1 MKQNIIQ
8 TKKYLA
14 AIAVLLICCVFS
26 SCEKD
31 EYELVKYYKLTPGPI
46 ITGDAVVFKFAIAS
60 NDESSLNTWE
70 ITSSFAGQTGTVVDD
85 KVYWTTRDG
94 VDHDMVMLSGI
105 TASGNKISGSVV
117 DGVTWG
123 VGNDPG
129 YSSKAVTITY
139 NYVVPAEAK
148 GKIIKFDVRY
158 TTRQGSVQSYSTVEY
173 DVSNLDMVE
182 TVVLAD
188 PADGTGS
195 RYFSVTD
202 MTSYTLA
209 EVEAQNKSAVIDFV
223 YRYNNVAMTS
233 PGGTDVTLN
242 HSISAPTHTFFLD
255 ANYVPANWTKNAS
268 LIEKRKWNDMHLKQ
282 ATPSEYVTDKALM
295 TTSLSANSTA
305 VYGLAANFGFVIQTA
320 DGNYRAFVYVRAVN
334 NGDRTMTIGVK
345 RLAI

>member
-8 TKKYLA
+8 TRKYLA

-31 EYELVKYYKLTPGPI
+31 EYELVKYYQLTPGPI

-70 ITSSFAGQTGTVVDD
+70 ITASYAGQAGTVVDD

-94 VDHDMVMLSGI
+94 VTHDMVMLSGI
-105 TASGNKISGSVV
+105 TSSGNKISGSVI
-117 DGVTWG
+117 DGVEWG

-139 NYVVPAEAK
+139 TYIVPAEAK
-148 GKIIKFDVRY
+148 GNKLKFDVRY
-158 TTRQGSVQSYSTVEY
+158 TTRQGSVQSYSTAEY
-173 DVSNLDMVE
+173 DVSTLDMVK

-195 RYFSVTD
+195 RYFSVAD

-209 EVEAQNKSAVIDFV
+209 EVEAQNKSAAIDFV
-223 YRYNNVAMTS
+223 YRYNNVAMVS
-233 PGGTDVTLN
+233 SGGTSVTLN
-242 HSISAPTHTFFLD
+242 HSVSTPSHNFFLD
-255 ANYVPANWTKNAS
+255 ANYGPANWTKNAS

-282 ATPSEYVTDKALM
+282 APPSEYVTDKDLKTVTM
-295 TTSLSANSTA
+295 TGNSTA
-305 VYGLAANFGFVIQTA
+305 VYGLAANFGFVVETA

-334 NGDRTMTIGVK
+334 NGGRTMTIGVK
-345 RLAI
+345 RLEI